1 MNSYCNTPK
10 FIFLLDTP
18 IFTMAWENVRLTLE
32 ALNRYTKTGS
42 IEMSLHLFASIER
55 QKSGMVN
62 SRFLHI

>member
-1 MNSYCNTPK
+1 
-10 FIFLLDTP
+10 
-18 IFTMAWENVRLTLE
+18 MAWENVRLTLE